1 MKRFRRKSRRL
12 LTAQEADSYNMRN
25 TDQSAGAM
33 PVAGGAT
40 SSQSYPIDPVF
51 AAYRLPYPG
60 TAGAR
65 DVGVCFEGEPAG
77 GANPPAPPPTPPTG
91 NPPADPP
98 APPATGDP
106 ADLGDAGKATLS
118 KLRAELKAEADARKA
133 AEKERDDLKLAT
145 ASDSDKAIA
154 AARKEAEDAVR
165 KSGHDA
171 IRREAVR
178 GALAAAG
185 INASV
190 IDLAVHAN
198 EFAGLKV
205 DDSWSVEGLDEAIK
219 AFKATKADLFT
230 KPAIPGSADGGAR
243 GTGKTVT
250 RDQVKTMTPAEINAA
265 FESGELDTLLKPTR

>member
-1 MKRFRRKSRRL
+1 M
-12 LTAQEADSYNMRN
+12 
-25 TDQSAGAM
+25 
-33 PVAGGAT
+33 
-40 SSQSYPIDPVF
+40 
-51 AAYRLPYPG
+51 
-60 TAGAR
+60 
-65 DVGVCFEGEPAG
+65 
-77 GANPPAPPPTPPTG
+77 
-91 NPPADPP
+91 
-98 APPATGDP
+98 
-106 ADLGDAGKATLS
+106 
-118 KLRAELKAEADARKA
+118 KAERKAAIDRAAA
-133 AEKERDDLKLAT
+133 AEKELSDLKLAS
-145 ASDSDKAIA
+145 ASDHDKAIA

-185 INASV
+185 INPSV

-219 AFKATKADLFT
+219 TFKATKADLFT